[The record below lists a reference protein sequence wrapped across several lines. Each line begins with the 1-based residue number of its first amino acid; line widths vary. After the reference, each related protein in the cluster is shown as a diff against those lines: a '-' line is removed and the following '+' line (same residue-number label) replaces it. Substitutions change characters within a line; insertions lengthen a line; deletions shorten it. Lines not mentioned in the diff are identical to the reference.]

1 MAGEYAS
8 SIAAS
13 RSALVGPSMGVDSAA
28 AREAKVGVVFLEAM
42 VGMMRYF
49 LGVTMGAGRW

>member
-13 RSALVGPSMGVDSAA
+13 RSVFVGSMGVYSAA
-28 AREAKVGVVFLEAM
+28 ARGAKVDVVLLAGVDSTFEEFLTD
-42 VGMMRYF
+42 GMMY
-49 LGVTMGAGRW
+49 